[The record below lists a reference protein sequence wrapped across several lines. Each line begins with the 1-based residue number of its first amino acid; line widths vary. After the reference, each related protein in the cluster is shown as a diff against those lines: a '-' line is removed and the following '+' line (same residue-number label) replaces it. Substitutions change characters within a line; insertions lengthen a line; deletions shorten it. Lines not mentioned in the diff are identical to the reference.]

1 MSYQPEIFGQNV
13 AADYLDKIAQTYP
26 DKQIYTTGHSKG
38 GNFAAYAISAVSP
51 KIQDQII
58 KAYSFDGPGFM
69 KETYDQLEF
78 QRAIPKMI
86 TYVPE
91 GSIFGM
97 MLDHPE
103 RVIVVKSK
111 MKHLMQQHNPLHWEV
126 ARNGFVM
133 APFLSNASRIIRSTF
148 ISWNTKIPREKRE
161 ELWLAFF
168 TALESQEITDASQL
182 TTNKIR
188 GAIQFSHA
196 YLSLDPKTRLIANE
210 IVSDIATT
218 ARQYINLPSYE
229 SSTIGP
235 LLESLPR
242 GSRCSVWLRNGRLMY

>member
-1 MSYQPEIFGQNV
+1 MTIELDPQTILVAYRGTDGSMVGLNEDVDMSYQPEIFGQSV

-111 MKHLMQQHNPLHWEV
+111 MKHLMQQHNPFIGKLLEI
-126 ARNGFVM
+126 
-133 APFLSNASRIIRSTF
+133 AS
-148 ISWNTKIPREKRE
+148 
-161 ELWLAFF
+161 LWLLVSAML
-168 TALESQEITDASQL
+168 AELLEVHL
-182 TTNKIR
+182 FP
-188 GAIQFSHA
+188 GIQKFHVKNVKSSGL
-196 YLSLDPKTRLIANE
+196 LSL
-210 IVSDIATT
+210 
-218 ARQYINLPSYE
+218 
-229 SSTIGP
+229 
-235 LLESLPR
+235 LL
-242 GSRCSVWLRNGRLMY
+242 